1 MLEFT
6 ATLFAG
12 FIAIALIFGLVNWCV
27 KAGTGDKAAVM
38 GLYLLWGMPG
48 VLLVVA
54 GLALIVNGRN
64 EGIPAMGIG
73 LGLSLPMLKPFRVL
87 VSKVTPIDPESAI
100 DWSGLTI
107 ILAIL
112 GFVVPTAFLESQP
125 AEITSNNATQLTTG
139 LLQNLVAF
147 VLIAYIAVGY
157 RNYRTGEEATV
168 RLGIQRPTNTQIT
181 FGFVGVVAAFVAA
194 FIGGTLTDLFQ
205 PDKVD
210 ALNNSMESLVS
221 GVTNPFVAI
230 ILALATGVG
239 EEIFFR
245 GALQPRM
252 GMVLTSILF
261 VFLHAQYGFTWILLG
276 LFLVS
281 MVFGWLAKNHGTM
294 AAVIAHV
301 IYNLLAVLLNVWVF

>member
-12 FIAIALIFGLVNWCV
+12 FVAIAAIFGLVNWCV
-27 KAGTGDKAAVM
+27 KASTGDKAAVM

-48 VLLVVA
+48 VLLVIA
-54 GLALIVNGRN
+54 GLALVVNGRS
-64 EGIPAMGIG
+64 EGVPAMGIG
-73 LGLSLPMLKPFRVL
+73 LGLSLPMLKPFRKL
-87 VSKVTPIDPESAI
+87 VSKVTPLDPDSAM

-107 ILAIL
+107 VLAVL
-112 GFVVPTAFLESQP
+112 GFVIPTAFLDSQP
-125 AEITSNNATQLTTG
+125 AEITANNATQLTTG

-147 VLIAYIAVGY
+147 VLIAYVAVGY
-157 RNYRTGEEATV
+157 RNYRTGEEATA
-168 RLGIQRPTNTQIT
+168 RLGIQRPTPTQIR
-181 FGFVGVVAAFVAA
+181 FGLLGVFAAFVAA
-194 FIGGTLTDLFQ
+194 TVGGILTDTFQ

-221 GVTNPFVAI
+221 GVTNPAVAI
-230 ILALATGVG
+230 ILALATGIG

-245 GALQPRM
+245 GALQPRL

-294 AAVIAHV
+294 AAVVAHV
-301 IYNLLAVLLNVWVF
+301 TYNLVAVILNVWVL